1 MKKIDTLILGCTHYP
16 LFQKIIKKEMG
27 KRVEIINTGEKIARK
42 LTTYLQ
48 ENNIQNVEE
57 MIEDKIY
64 LTDTECN
71 FVSVAEKLLGDN
83 KIGEKIQKAEY
94 LQITT

>member
-1 MKKIDTLILGCTHYP
+1 M
-16 LFQKIIKKEMG
+16 
-27 KRVEIINTGEKIARK
+27 
-42 LTTYLQ
+42 Q

-83 KIGEKIQKAEY
+83 KIGEKYRKQNIYKSQHKKALHKAFY
-94 LQITT
+94 TIIIIASVNGFRLYC

>member
-1 MKKIDTLILGCTHYP
+1 MFKLVTDNTSDLP
-16 LFQKIIKKEMG
+16 KE
-27 KRVEIINTGEKIARK
+27 
-42 LTTYLQ
+42 YLQ

>member
-57 MIEDKIY
+57 MIEDKKRN
-64 LTDTECN
+64 DERS
-71 FVSVAEKLLGDN
+71 VSSFLFLLSCQLVKYRN
-83 KIGEKIQKAEY
+83 TQKY
-94 LQITT
+94 SDC

>member
-1 MKKIDTLILGCTHYP
+1 M
-16 LFQKIIKKEMG
+16 
-27 KRVEIINTGEKIARK
+27 
-42 LTTYLQ
+42 Q